1 MISLSLYDLLWNLP
15 VAVSPKNKAERVP
28 MNYTVQHIAEITNAQ
43 VIGDGNLV
51 IRNIAYDSRIIYSTK
66 NTAFIAIN
74 THKNSGEKFIESAID
89 RGINVI
95 ISEHHYPDF
104 ENITWI
110 IVENSVEFL
119 QKLAKYHFENSHL
132 QSIGITGSN
141 GKTILKEWLYQ
152 CLWNEFPTVK
162 SPKSF
167 NSQIGLPLSLLQIN
181 STHKLGIFEV
191 GISKPDEME
200 KLENIF
206 HPQIGLLTHIGTAH
220 AANFS
225 SEEELIDEKIRLFKD
240 SEVIIYNGDNS
251 SVDQKIKKSYSGRK
265 LISYGI
271 KKENNVFIKSN
282 ISRDENIIVEY
293 FGEEISFPAHQRD
306 EATLTNAMALIT
318 VLKELNIENKK
329 IVEKINL
336 LKAVEMRLESIEGVK
351 GNIIIND
358 SFNLDL
364 DSLKTALQ
372 FLKEYN
378 KSKKSLVLTDIVG
391 VNVNSQELYEE
402 VSELVN
408 EQHFDSVFLIGDEI
422 SKFSELFKAK
432 TYTFIDTKELIESKH
447 LTEIENQIVLLKGAR
462 KFEIEKLKDI
472 LELRK
477 HDTVLEVNLNA
488 ILHNINYHKSLLKP
502 GTKMMAMVKANAYGL
517 GSFEVSEFLQHH
529 HIDYLGVAYADE
541 GVELRKKGITTPII
555 VMNPEQHSYQT
566 IIEYDLEPEIYSF
579 RVLELF
585 YEAVQKSGY
594 DKKYPIH
601 IKLETG
607 MHRLGFKDFELDQL
621 SETLSE
627 KNLKVQSMFSHL
639 SSSDMPE
646 ERAFTLKQ
654 FEVFEKNSS
663 YLIEKLGYTPI
674 RHILNSSGITS
685 YSEHQYDMVRIG
697 IGMLGESSD
706 HEIQKQL
713 QSVVS
718 FKTVISQ
725 ISMVEGGESVGYSR
739 RYKADHLTRI
749 ATVPVGYADGIPR
762 LIGNQVGSLGVNKT
776 LAPIVG
782 NICMDMM
789 MINVDN
795 IPNVKEGDTVTVF
808 NAKPSLKEFAGYC
821 KTITY
826 EVLTS
831 ISPRVKR
838 IYIKD

>member
-1 MISLSLYDLLWNLP
+1 
-15 VAVSPKNKAERVP
+15 
-28 MNYTVQHIAEITNAQ
+28 MNYTVQQIAAVTNSQ
-43 VIGDGNLV
+43 MIGDKDLV
-51 IRNIAYDSRIIYSTK
+51 VKNIAFDSRIIYSTK
-66 NTAFIAIN
+66 NTAFIAVN
-74 THKNSGEKFIESAID
+74 THKNSGEKFIEAAID
-89 RGINVI
+89 RGIEVI
-95 ISEHHYPDF
+95 ISEHHYPQF
-104 ENITWI
+104 ENVTWI
-110 IVENSVEFL
+110 IVNSSVDFL
-119 QKLAKYHFENSHL
+119 QKLARYHFENAHL
-132 QSIGITGSN
+132 KSIGITGSN

-181 STHKLGIFEV
+181 NTHQLGIFEV
-191 GISKPDEME
+191 GISQPHEME

-220 AANFS
+220 AANFC
-225 SEEELIDEKIRLFKD
+225 SEEELIDEKIILFRH
-240 SEVIIYNGDNS
+240 SEVIIYNGDHPL
-251 SVDQKIKKSYSGRK
+251 VDQKIKELYSDRK
-265 LISYGI
+265 LISYGL
-271 KKENNVFIKSN
+271 KQSN
-282 ISRDENIIVEY
+282 QVSVEDYPSRSEKITVKYFDEK
-293 FGEEISFPAHQRD
+293 ISFPVHQRD
-306 EATLTNAMALIT
+306 EATLTNALALIT
-318 VLKELNIENKK
+318 VLKELHIDNQK
-329 IVEKINL
+329 IVEKVNA
-336 LKAVEMRLESIEGVK
+336 LKAVEMRLEAIEGIRN
-351 GNIIIND
+351 NIVIND

-391 VNVNSQELYEE
+391 VNSNSKELYEE
-402 VSELVN
+402 VSDLVN
-408 EQHFDSVFLIGDEI
+408 EQKFDSVFLIGDEI
-422 SKFSELFKAK
+422 TKFSGLFQSK
-432 TYTFIDTKELIESKH
+432 THTFINTQELIDSKY
-447 LTEIENQIVLLKGAR
+447 LTEIENQIILLKGAR

-477 HDTVLEVNLNA
+477 HDTVLEINLNA
-488 ILHNINYHKSLLKP
+488 VLHNINYHKSLLKP

-517 GSFEVSEFLQHH
+517 GSYEISEFLQHH
-529 HIDYLGVAYADE
+529 HIDYLGVAFADE

-555 VMNPEQHSYQT
+555 VMNPEQHSYEA
-566 IIEYDLEPEIYSF
+566 IIEYNLEPEIYSF

-585 YEAVQKSGY
+585 YEALQKSGS

-621 SETLSE
+621 GETLSH
-627 KNLKVQSMFSHL
+627 KNLKVQSIFSHL

-646 ERAFTLKQ
+646 EKEFTLKQ
-654 FEVFEKNSS
+654 LNVFDKNSS
-663 YLIEKLGYTPI
+663 CLVKRLGYSPL

-685 YSEHQYDMVRIG
+685 YTEHQHDMVRIG
-697 IGMLGESSD
+697 IGMLGESPNS
-706 HEIQKQL
+706 EIQKQL
-713 QSVVS
+713 HPVVS

-725 ISMVEGGESVGYSR
+725 ISTVENGESVGYSR
-739 RYKADHLTRI
+739 KYKPDHAARI
-749 ATVPVGYADGIPR
+749 ATIPVGYADGIPR
-762 LIGNQVGSLGVNKT
+762 LIGNQVGKLGVNKA

-789 MINVDN
+789 MINVDH
-795 IPNVKEGDTVTVF
+795 IPNVKEGDKVTIF
-808 NAKPSLKEFAGYC
+808 NAQPSLKEFAGYC

>member
-1 MISLSLYDLLWNLP
+1 
-15 VAVSPKNKAERVP
+15 
-28 MNYTVQHIAEITNAQ
+28 MNYTVQQIAEITNAQ
-43 VIGDGNLV
+43 VIGDKDLV
-51 IRNIAYDSRIIYSTK
+51 VKNIAYDSRIIYSIK

-74 THKNSGEKFIESAID
+74 TPKNSGEKFIEAAID
-89 RGINVI
+89 RGINII
-95 ISEHHYPDF
+95 ISEHHYPQF

-110 IVENSVEFL
+110 IVENSVAFL
-119 QKLAKYHFENSHL
+119 QQLAKYHFENSHL
-132 QSIGITGSN
+132 RSIGITGSN

-181 STHKLGIFEV
+181 SSHQLGIFEV
-191 GISKPDEME
+191 GISQPAEME

-225 SEEELIDEKIRLFKD
+225 SEEQLIDEKIKLFKD
-240 SEVIIYNGDNS
+240 SEIIIYNGDHS
-251 SVDQKIKKSYSGRK
+251 LVDQKIKKLYSDKK
-265 LISYGI
+265 LISYGF
-271 KKENNVFIKSN
+271 KKENQVFIKKN
-282 ISRDENIIVEY
+282 VKDENIIVDY

-306 EATLTNAMALIT
+306 ESTLTNATALIS
-318 VLKELNIENKK
+318 VLKVLQVENKK

-336 LKAVEMRLESIEGVK
+336 LKAVEMRLEAIEGIK

-378 KSKKSLVLTDIVG
+378 KPKKSLVLTDIVG
-391 VNVNSQELYEE
+391 VNTNSQELYEE

-408 EQHFDSVFLIGDEI
+408 EQNFDSVFLIGDEI

-447 LTEIENQIVLLKGAR
+447 LSEIENQIILLKGAR

-477 HDTVLEVNLNA
+477 HDTVLEINLNA

-502 GTKMMAMVKANAYGL
+502 STKMMAMVKANAYGL
-517 GSFEVSEFLQHH
+517 GSYEISEFLQHH
-529 HIDYLGVAYADE
+529 HIDYLGVAFADE

-566 IIEYDLEPEIYSF
+566 IIEYNLEPEIYSF

-621 SETLSE
+621 SETLSD
-627 KNLKVQSMFSHL
+627 KNLKVQSIFSHL

-646 ERAFTLKQ
+646 EREFTMNQ
-654 FEVFEKNSS
+654 FKVFDKNSS

-697 IGMLGESSD
+697 IGMLGESPD
-706 HEIQKQL
+706 AEIQKQL
-713 QSVVS
+713 QPVVS

-725 ISMVEGGESVGYSR
+725 ISMVEDGESVGYSR
-739 RYKADHLTRI
+739 RFKADHLTKI
-749 ATVPVGYADGIPR
+749 ATIPVGYADGIPR

-789 MINVDN
+789 MINVEN
-795 IPNVKEGDTVTVF
+795 VPNVKEGDMVTVF
-808 NAKPSLKEFAGYC
+808 NAKPTLKEFAGYC

>member
-1 MISLSLYDLLWNLP
+1 
-15 VAVSPKNKAERVP
+15 
-28 MNYTVQHIAEITNAQ
+28 MNYTVQHIAEITNSQ
-43 VIGDGNLV
+43 FIGDGSLL
-51 IRNIAYDSRIIYSTK
+51 IKNIAYDSRIIYSIK

-74 THKNSGEKFIESAID
+74 THKNSGEKFIESAMD
-89 RGINVI
+89 KGINVI
-95 ISEHHYPDF
+95 ISEHHYPAF

-119 QKLAKYHFENSHL
+119 QKLAKYHFEHSHL

-181 STHKLGIFEV
+181 NSHQLGIFEV
-191 GISKPDEME
+191 GISKPHEME

-225 SEEELIDEKIRLFKD
+225 SEEELINEKIILFKN
-240 SEVIIYNGDNS
+240 SEVIIYNGDNFL
-251 SVDQKIKKSYSGRK
+251 VDQKIKKSYSDKK
-265 LISYGI
+265 LISYGF
-271 KKENNVFIKSN
+271 KKENQVFIKNN
-282 ISRDENIIVEY
+282 ISKDENIIVEY
-293 FGEEISFPAHQRD
+293 LGEEISFPVHQRD
-306 EATLTNAMALIT
+306 EATLTNAMALIS

-336 LKAVEMRLESIEGVK
+336 LKAVEMRLEAIEGVK
-351 GNIIIND
+351 GNIVIND

-372 FLKEYN
+372 FLNEYN

-391 VNVNSQELYEE
+391 VNSNAKELYEE

-408 EQHFDSVFLIGDEI
+408 EQNFDSVFLIGDEI
-422 SKFSELFKAK
+422 SNFSELFKTK

-447 LTEIENQIVLLKGAR
+447 LTEIENQIILLKGAR

-566 IIEYDLEPEIYSF
+566 IIEYNLEPEIYSF

-621 SETLSE
+621 SETLSH
-627 KNLKVQSMFSHL
+627 KNVKVQSMFSHL

-646 ERAFTLKQ
+646 EKEFTLKQ
-654 FEVFEKNSS
+654 LEVFEKNSS

-674 RHILNSSGITS
+674 RHILNSAGITS
-685 YSEHQYDMVRIG
+685 YKDHQHDMVRIG
-697 IGMLGESSD
+697 IGMLGESAD
-706 HEIQKQL
+706 PEIQKQL
-713 QSVVS
+713 RSVVS

-725 ISMVEGGESVGYSR
+725 ISTVENGESVGYSR
-739 RYKADHLTRI
+739 RYKADHPTRI
-749 ATVPVGYADGIPR
+749 ATIPVGYADGIPR
-762 LIGNQVGSLGVNKT
+762 LIGNQVGNVGINKT

-808 NAKPSLKEFAGYC
+808 NAQPSLKEFAGYC

>member
-1 MISLSLYDLLWNLP
+1 
-15 VAVSPKNKAERVP
+15 

-43 VIGDGNLV
+43 IIGDGN
-51 IRNIAYDSRIIYSTK
+51 IWIKNIAFDSRIIYSIK

-74 THKNSGEKFIESAID
+74 TSKNSGEKFIESAMD
-89 RGINVI
+89 RGISVI

-110 IVENSVEFL
+110 IVENSVAFL
-119 QKLAKYHFENSHL
+119 QKLAKYHFEHSHL
-132 QSIGITGSN
+132 RSIGITGSN

-181 STHKLGIFEV
+181 SSHQLGIFEV
-191 GISKPDEME
+191 GISKPHEME

-225 SEEELIDEKIRLFKD
+225 SEEELIDEKIRLFKN

-251 SVDQKIKKSYSGRK
+251 VVDEKIKRSYSDKK
-265 LISYGI
+265 LISYGF
-271 KKENNVFIKSN
+271 KKENQVFINNN
-282 ISRDENIIVEY
+282 ISKDENIIVEY
-293 FGEEISFPAHQRD
+293 FGEEISFPVHQRD

-336 LKAVEMRLESIEGVK
+336 LKAVEMRLEAIEGIK

-372 FLKEYN
+372 FLNEYN
-378 KSKKSLVLTDIVG
+378 KTKKSLVLTDIVG
-391 VNVNSQELYEE
+391 VNSNAKELYEE

-408 EQHFDSVFLIGDEI
+408 EQHFDSVFLIGEEI
-422 SKFSELFKAK
+422 SNFSELFKAK
-432 TYTFIDTKELIESKH
+432 TYTFIDTKELIDSKH
-447 LTEIENQIVLLKGAR
+447 LTELENQIILLKGAR

-517 GSFEVSEFLQHH
+517 GSYEVSEFLQHH
-529 HIDYLGVAYADE
+529 HIDYLGVAYVDE

-566 IIEYDLEPEIYSF
+566 IIEYNLEPEIYSF

-621 SETLSE
+621 SETLSL
-627 KNLKVQSMFSHL
+627 KNVRVQSLFSHL

-646 ERAFTLKQ
+646 EKKFTMKQ
-654 FEVFEKNSS
+654 LEVFEKNSG
-663 YLIEKLGYTPI
+663 YLIEKLGYAPI
-674 RHILNSSGITS
+674 RHILNSAGITN
-685 YSEHQYDMVRIG
+685 YKDHQHDMVRIG
-697 IGMLGESSD
+697 IGMLGESAD
-706 HEIQKQL
+706 PEIQKQL
-713 QSVVS
+713 RSVVS

-725 ISMVEGGESVGYSR
+725 ISTVENGESVGYSR
-739 RYKADHLTRI
+739 RYKADHPTRI
-749 ATVPVGYADGIPR
+749 ATIPVGYADGIPR
-762 LIGNQVGSLGVNKT
+762 LIGNQIGSVGVHKI

-789 MINVDN
+789 MINVDH
-795 IPNVKEGDTVTVF
+795 IPNVKEGDMVTVF

>member
-1 MISLSLYDLLWNLP
+1 
-15 VAVSPKNKAERVP
+15 

-43 VIGDGNLV
+43 VIGDGSLM

-95 ISEHHYPDF
+95 ISEHHDPEYQ
-104 ENITWI
+104 NVTWI

-132 QSIGITGSN
+132 ESIGITGSN

-181 STHKLGIFEV
+181 SSHKLGIFEV

-225 SEEELIDEKIRLFKD
+225 SEEELIDEKIKLFKD
-240 SEVIIYNGDNS
+240 SEVIIYNGDHS
-251 SVDQKIKKSYSGRK
+251 LVDEKIKKIYSEKK
-265 LISYGI
+265 LISYGF
-271 KKENNVFIKSN
+271 KKENNVFIKNN
-282 ISRDENIIVEY
+282 ISKDENIIVEY

-336 LKAVEMRLESIEGVK
+336 LKAVEMRLESIEGIK

-372 FLKEYN
+372 FLNEYN
-378 KSKKSLVLTDIVG
+378 KSGKSLVLTDIVG
-391 VNVNSQELYEE
+391 VNANSKELYEE
-402 VSELVN
+402 VSDLVN

-422 SKFSELFKAK
+422 SKFSELFKSK
-432 TYTFIDTKELIESKH
+432 TYTFIDTKELIESKY
-447 LTEIENQIVLLKGAR
+447 LSEIENQIILLKGAR

-517 GSFEVSEFLQHH
+517 GSYEVSEFLQHH

-621 SETLSE
+621 SDTLSQ
-627 KNLKVQSMFSHL
+627 KNLKVQSLFSHL

-646 ERAFTLKQ
+646 EKEFTLKQ

-685 YSEHQYDMVRIG
+685 YTDHQYDMVRIG
-697 IGMLGESSD
+697 IGMLGESPD
-706 HEIQKQL
+706 NEIQKQL
-713 QSVVS
+713 RSVVS

-762 LIGNQVGSLGVNKT
+762 LIGNQVGSVGVNKT

>member
-1 MISLSLYDLLWNLP
+1 
-15 VAVSPKNKAERVP
+15 
-28 MNYTVQHIAEITNAQ
+28 MNYTVQHIAEITKAQ
-43 VIGDGNLV
+43 VIGDRNLL
-51 IRNIAYDSRIIYSTK
+51 IKNIAYDSRIIYSTK

-74 THKNSGEKFIESAID
+74 THKNSGEKFIESAMD

-95 ISEHHYPDF
+95 ISEHHYPEF

-119 QKLAKYHFENSHL
+119 QKLAKYHFEHSHL

-181 STHKLGIFEV
+181 DSHQVGIFEV
-191 GISKPDEME
+191 GISKPHEME
-200 KLENIF
+200 KLEPIF

-225 SEEELIDEKIRLFKD
+225 SEEELIDEKISLFKN

-251 SVDQKIKKSYSGRK
+251 LVDQKIKTTYSDKK
-265 LISYGI
+265 LISYGF
-271 KKENNVFIKSN
+271 KKENQVFINNN
-282 ISRDENIIVEY
+282 ISKDENIIVEY
-293 FGEEISFPAHQRD
+293 FDEEISFPVHQRD

-336 LKAVEMRLESIEGVK
+336 LKAVEMRLEAIEGIK
-351 GNIIIND
+351 GNIVIND

-372 FLKEYN
+372 FLNEYN

-391 VNVNSQELYEE
+391 VSTNSKELYEE

-408 EQHFDSVFLIGDEI
+408 EQHFDSVFLIGDKI
-422 SKFSELFKAK
+422 SNFSELFKAK

-447 LTEIENQIVLLKGAR
+447 LTELENQIILLKGAR
-462 KFEIEKLKDI
+462 KFEIERLKDI

-566 IIEYDLEPEIYSF
+566 IIDYNLEPEIYSF

-607 MHRLGFKDFELDQL
+607 MHRLGFKYFELDQL
-621 SETLSE
+621 SETLSQ

-646 ERAFTLKQ
+646 EKEFTLKQ

-685 YSEHQYDMVRIG
+685 YAGHQYDMVRIG
-697 IGMLGESSD
+697 IGMLGESPD
-706 HEIQKQL
+706 PEIQKQL
-713 QSVVS
+713 RSVVS

-725 ISMVEGGESVGYSR
+725 ISTVENGESVGYSR
-739 RYKADHLTRI
+739 KYKADHPTRI
-749 ATVPVGYADGIPR
+749 ATIPVGYADGIPR
-762 LIGNQVGSLGVNKT
+762 LIGNQVGNVGVNKT

-789 MINVDN
+789 MINVDH

-808 NAKPSLKEFAGYC
+808 NAHPSLKEFAGYC

>member
-1 MISLSLYDLLWNLP
+1 
-15 VAVSPKNKAERVP
+15 

-43 VIGDGNLV
+43 VIGDGNLM

-89 RGINVI
+89 RGIGVI
-95 ISEHHYPDF
+95 ISEHYDP
-104 ENITWI
+104 EYNNVTWI
-110 IVENSVEFL
+110 IVENSVDFL

-181 STHKLGIFEV
+181 SNHKLGIFEV

-200 KLENIF
+200 KLEHIF

-225 SEEELIDEKIRLFKD
+225 SEEQLIDEKIRLFKD

-265 LISYGI
+265 LISYGF
-271 KKENNVFIKSN
+271 KKENNVFIKNN

-336 LKAVEMRLESIEGVK
+336 LKAVEMRLESIEGIK

-408 EQHFDSVFLIGDEI
+408 EQRFDSVFLIGDEI
-422 SKFSELFKAK
+422 SKFSELLKAK

-447 LTEIENQIVLLKGAR
+447 LTEIENQIILLKGAR

-529 HIDYLGVAYADE
+529 HIDYLGVAYVDE

-621 SETLSE
+621 SETLSG

-646 ERAFTLKQ
+646 ERTFTLKQ
-654 FEVFEKNSS
+654 FEVFERNSS
-663 YLIEKLGYTPI
+663 YLIEKLAYTPI

-685 YSEHQYDMVRIG
+685 YSDHQYDMVRIG

-706 HEIQKQL
+706 NEIQKQL

>member
-1 MISLSLYDLLWNLP
+1 
-15 VAVSPKNKAERVP
+15 

-89 RGINVI
+89 RGISVI
-95 ISEHHYPDF
+95 ISEHHNPEY

-110 IVENSVEFL
+110 IVENSVDFL

-181 STHKLGIFEV
+181 NTHKLGIFEV

-265 LISYGI
+265 LISYGFR
-271 KKENNVFIKSN
+271 KENNVFIKNN
-282 ISRDENIIVEY
+282 ISKDENIIVEY

-336 LKAVEMRLESIEGVK
+336 LKAVEMRLESIEGIK

-378 KSKKSLVLTDIVG
+378 KSKKSLVLTNIVG

-422 SKFSELFKAK
+422 SKFSELFKTK

-447 LTEIENQIVLLKGAR
+447 LTEIENQIILLKGAR

-685 YSEHQYDMVRIG
+685 YSEYQYDMVRIG

-706 HEIQKQL
+706 HDIQKQL

-762 LIGNQVGSLGVNKT
+762 LIGNQVGSLGVSKT

>member
-1 MISLSLYDLLWNLP
+1 
-15 VAVSPKNKAERVP
+15 
-28 MNYTVQHIAEITNAQ
+28 MNYTVQQIAKITNAQ
-43 VIGDGNLV
+43 VIGDGDV
-51 IRNIAYDSRIIYSTK
+51 MIKNIAFDSRIIYSTK

-89 RGINVI
+89 RGIHVI
-95 ISEHHYPDF
+95 ISEHPYPQF

-110 IVENSVEFL
+110 IVENSVDFL
-119 QKLAKYHFENSHL
+119 QKLAKYHFEHSHL

-181 STHKLGIFEV
+181 ASHKLGIFEV
-191 GISKPDEME
+191 GISQPDEME
-200 KLENIF
+200 NLENIF

-225 SEEELIDEKIRLFKD
+225 SEEELIDEKLKLFKD
-240 SEVIIYNGDNS
+240 SEVIIYNGDHS
-251 SVDQKIKKSYSGRK
+251 LVSKKIKELYSDKK
-265 LISYGI
+265 LISYGF
-271 KKENNVFIKSN
+271 KKENQVFIKNN
-282 ISRDENIIVEY
+282 ISKGENIIVEY

-306 EATLTNAMALIT
+306 EATLTNALALIT
-318 VLKELNIENKK
+318 VLKELNIGNQK
-329 IVEKINL
+329 IVEKINT
-336 LKAVEMRLESIEGVK
+336 LKAVEMRLEAIEGIK
-351 GNIIIND
+351 GNIVIND

-378 KSKKSLVLTDIVG
+378 KPKKSLVLTDIVG
-391 VNVNSQELYEE
+391 VNTNSQELYEE

-422 SKFSELFKAK
+422 SKFSELFKSK
-432 TYTFIDTKELIESKH
+432 VYTFIDTKELIESKR
-447 LTEIENQIVLLKGAR
+447 LTDLENQIILLKGAR
-462 KFEIEKLKDI
+462 KFEIERLKDI

-477 HDTVLEVNLNA
+477 HDTVLEINLNA

-517 GSFEVSEFLQHH
+517 GSYEISEFLQHH
-529 HIDYLGVAYADE
+529 HIDYLGVAFADE
-541 GVELRKKGITTPII
+541 GAELRKKGITTPIV

-566 IIEYDLEPEIYSF
+566 IIDYNLEPEIYSF
-579 RVLELF
+579 RVLDLF

-594 DKKYPIH
+594 DQKYPIH

-607 MHRLGFKDFELDQL
+607 MHRLGFKDFELDRL
-621 SETLSE
+621 SETLQH

-639 SSSDMPE
+639 SSSDVPE
-646 ERAFTLKQ
+646 EKEFTMSQL
-654 FEVFEKNSS
+654 EIFEKNSG
-663 YLIEKLGYTPI
+663 YLTEKLGYTPI
-674 RHILNSSGITS
+674 RHILNSSGITN
-685 YSEHQYDMVRIG
+685 YTHYQYDMVRIG
-697 IGMLGESSD
+697 IGMLGESPYS
-706 HEIQKQL
+706 EIQKKL

-725 ISMVEGGESVGYSR
+725 ISLVENGESVGYSR
-739 RYKADHLTRI
+739 KYKTDHQTNI
-749 ATVPVGYADGIPR
+749 ATIPVGYADGIPR
-762 LIGNQVGSLGVNKT
+762 LIGNQIGKLGVHKT

-789 MINVDN
+789 MLNVDN
-795 IPNVKEGDTVTVF
+795 IPNVKEGDTVTIF
-808 NAKPSLKEFAGYC
+808 NAHPSLKEFAAYC